1 MKKLL
6 LVLVLVFLAGC
17 KTTGDDMLGASS
29 DRYDLMLESAR
40 YEDGALFDEPP
51 ENERFLVVDVTI
63 VNNTETTLNVNASLM
78 FELVSNHDHR
88 YDPDMFILQGQDI
101 NRIDGTIDAGEE
113 KSGAL
118 TFSVHENDSAWDLM
132 FSPQITFSDTL
143 EVAFDETL
151 IES

>member
-6 LVLVLVFLAGC
+6 FVLVMVFLAGC
-17 KTTGDDMLGASS
+17 ETTEDDMLGASS
-29 DRYDLMLESAR
+29 DRYDLMIESAR

-51 ENERFLVVDVTI
+51 EDERFLVVDVTI
-63 VNNTETTLNVNASLM
+63 VNNDDTTLNVNASLM
-78 FELVSNHDHR
+78 FELVSEQHHR

-101 NRIDGTIDAGEE
+101 DRIDGTIGAGEE

-132 FSPQITFSDTL
+132 FSPQITFGDTL
-143 EVAFDETL
+143 DVAFDETL